1 MLADVGASAPVCG
14 EVHRLGVG
22 LFAVSCESRRS
33 IEPSTPDSGAG
44 FALPAVS
51 VDPEG
56 TGRLVGEAMS
66 SDSNIGAAWVLAGP
80 SRSVVGTGGADVGVL
95 SLRGEDGVNFCE
107 VAADVDQVG
116 REAACACA
124 GGASVWNNGFM
135 MLGEMGGGTRG
146 GCIVEAVCGRGELG
160 VYSRVEIE

>member
-1 MLADVGASAPVCG
+1 
-14 EVHRLGVG
+14 VG
-22 LFAVSCESRRS
+22 LFVVSCESRRS

-44 FALPAVS
+44 FALPAMS

-56 TGRLVGEAMS
+56 TDLFVGEARS
-66 SDSNIGAAWVLAGP
+66 LDSNAGAASELAIA
-80 SRSVVGTGGADVGVL
+80 SRSVVDAGGADVGVG
-95 SLRGEDGVNFCE
+95 SLRGEDAVNFCE

-146 GCIVEAVCGRGELG
+146 GCIVKSTWPRVSWVCTRE
-160 VYSRVEIE
+160 SR